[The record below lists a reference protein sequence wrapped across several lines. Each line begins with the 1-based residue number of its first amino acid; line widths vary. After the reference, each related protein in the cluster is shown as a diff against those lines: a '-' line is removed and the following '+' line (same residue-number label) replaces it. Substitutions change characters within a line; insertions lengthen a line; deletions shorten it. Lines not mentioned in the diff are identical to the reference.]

1 MVKRLGGRHGWWWW
15 EERRVEGCL
24 RPNRAS
30 VFADARFERAGE
42 SIERID
48 VGCLTLNM
56 RMVQLEERSRVHA
69 RDVLWS

>member
-1 MVKRLGGRHGWWWW
+1 M
-15 EERRVEGCL
+15 
-24 RPNRAS
+24 
-30 VFADARFERAGE
+30 FADALFGRASE
-42 SIERID
+42 SMERID

>member
-1 MVKRLGGRHGWWWW
+1 M
-15 EERRVEGCL
+15 
-24 RPNRAS
+24 
-30 VFADARFERAGE
+30 FADARFGRASE